1 MTQLKSNISAATGS
15 CRADEYH
22 VTSRAW
28 RFDMRALSKT
38 FLLLLATFGLAS
50 CGGGGGGSQS
60 AFNATPV
67 DSIAISA
74 GSTSITTNS
83 FTILTVSV
91 KRQDGTVEADG
102 TSINATV
109 TPATMGVVTPSSN
122 TLTGGTTTFGFAS
135 SNQTGTATIT
145 ISVPAGTNGATTT
158 ATKSI
163 PITVTQ
169 GNGQD
174 SRVQLAA
181 TTTTLPVSPYTF
193 AQQQAA
199 PFPGNFLGS
208 PYVAEV
214 T

>member
-1 MTQLKSNISAATGS
+1 MTHSPSTISAATGS

-22 VTSRAW
+22 VKLQAW

-38 FLLLLATFGLAS
+38 FLLLLLATFGLAS

-109 TPATMGVVTPSSN
+109 TPATMGVVSPRSN

-135 SNQTGTATIT
+135 
-145 ISVPAGTNGATTT
+145 
-158 ATKSI
+158 
-163 PITVTQ
+163 
-169 GNGQD
+169 
-174 SRVQLAA
+174 
-181 TTTTLPVSPYTF
+181 
-193 AQQQAA
+193 
-199 PFPGNFLGS
+199 
-208 PYVAEV
+208 
-214 T
+214 